1 MQIITYLNDLFF
13 LLRSIDSFN
22 FTNDATLCVSDQ
34 AIETVLETMKRN
46 SEIVIFWLEN
56 YYMKLN
62 NNTSHLL
69 NSGSNYEQIWAEIC
83 EDKVRESSYVNFW
96 GVNN

>member
-1 MQIITYLNDLFF
+1 
-13 LLRSIDSFN
+13 
-22 FTNDATLCVSDQ
+22 
-34 AIETVLETMKRN
+34 
-46 SEIVIFWLEN
+46 
-56 YYMKLN
+56 MKLN